1 MSTLNILMPCDIE
14 DEIRLALKDYLT
26 VYVRPLPDNFTL
38 PSLLIRATGGRSENT
53 IDTFQVVIDARA
65 KTDAE
70 ASELIRKALGVLEAQ
85 TASQTGAL
93 RNITVNSMANWG
105 SDPVRPDLKLCTMTV
120 LVTAHRSSLTINNRR
135 R

>member
-38 PSLLIRATGGRSENT
+38 PSLLIRATGGQSENT

-93 RNITVNSMANWG
+93 RNITVG